1 MCKEAK
7 GYHLL
12 LQLRMYTAFENLTMG
27 DKLALCLAIQVI
39 KEMGFFVLS
48 LHLENYRV
56 EENS

>member
-1 MCKEAK
+1 M
-7 GYHLL
+7 GV
-12 LQLRMYTAFENLTMG
+12 QRSQWISFSTAFENLTMG

>member
-1 MCKEAK
+1 
-7 GYHLL
+7 
-12 LQLRMYTAFENLTMG
+12 MYTAFENLTMG